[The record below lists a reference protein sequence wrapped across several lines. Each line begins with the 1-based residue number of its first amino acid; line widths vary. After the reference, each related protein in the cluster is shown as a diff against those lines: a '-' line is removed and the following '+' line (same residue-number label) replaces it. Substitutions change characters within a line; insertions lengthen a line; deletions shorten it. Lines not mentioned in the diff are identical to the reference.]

1 MTDKPRKSH
10 VLVSD
15 PVTMPPDQPQ
25 PAVTTVQEPAQT
37 PDPEKLPPDAVLSH
51 GRITEC
57 AGPDACGLEFN
68 AWSGRDRWRCDKC
81 GFVTFEKDEALGRK
95 PSLAS

>member
-10 VLVSD
+10 VIVTD
-15 PVTMPPDQPQ
+15 PADMPAGEQQPTV
-25 PAVTTVQEPAQT
+25 PANQDPAQT
-37 PDPEKLPPDAVLSH
+37 PDPDKIPPDAVLSH

-57 AGPDACGLEFN
+57 AGPDACGLDFSP
-68 AWSGRDRWRCDKC
+68 WSGRDRWYCEKC
-81 GFVTFEKDEALGRK
+81 GFTTFEKDEALGRK